1 MKKQLLLFACLLG
14 LFACGNQQKKC
25 VIVQEDNDTQQEI
38 AHKIPHI
45 FHGMTKSITVGTPA
59 NDGSFV
65 NWLEPKP
72 CTVKYALY
80 MENGIIA
87 IFDDNNQLYHIKEYI
102 GKEVENGATC
112 YPIAT
117 YDQNREQGYVEFIY
131 CEDGRT
137 LLMIDYPKYAMSY
150 SLDTFMPQA
159 EFEAHLKR
167 YKK

>member
-1 MKKQLLLFACLLG
+1 MKKLLLFACLLG
-14 LFACGNQQKKC
+14 LFACGNQQKKGA
-25 VIVQEDNDTQQEI
+25 IMQEDNDTQQEI

-45 FHGMTKSITVGTPA
+45 FHGMTKNITVGTLA

-65 NWLEPKP
+65 NWLESKP
-72 CTVKYALY
+72 YTVKYALY
-80 MENGIIA
+80 LENGIIA
-87 IFDDNNQLYHIKEYI
+87 IFGDNNQLYHITEYL
-102 GKEVENGATC
+102 GKEVDNAATC
-112 YPIAT
+112 YSIST

-137 LLMIDYPKYAMSY
+137 LLMIDYPKYAISY

>member
-14 LFACGNQQKKC
+14 LFACDNQQKKGA
-25 VIVQEDNDTQQEI
+25 IVQDDNNTQQEI
-38 AHKIPHI
+38 AHNIPHI
-45 FHGMTKSITVGTPA
+45 FHGMTKSITVGTLA

>member
-1 MKKQLLLFACLLG
+1 MKNLLLLACLLG
-14 LFACGNQQKKC
+14 LFACGNQQKK
-25 VIVQEDNDTQQEI
+25 VATMQEINDTPQEI
-38 AHKIPHI
+38 EHKIPHI
-45 FHGMTKSITVGTPA
+45 FHGMTKSVTVGELA

-65 NWLEPKP
+65 SWSEQKP

-80 MENGIIA
+80 LDNGIIA
-87 IFDDNNQLYHIKEYI
+87 IFDDNNQLYYITEYL

-112 YPIAT
+112 YSIST

-137 LLMIDYPKYAMSY
+137 LLMMDYPKYAMSY
-150 SLDTFMPQA
+150 SLETFMPQA
-159 EFEAHLKR
+159 EFEERLKR

>member
-14 LFACGNQQKKC
+14 LFACDNQQKKGA
-25 VIVQEDNDTQQEI
+25 IVQDDNNTQQEI
-38 AHKIPHI
+38 AHNIPHI
-45 FHGMTKSITVGTPA
+45 FHGMTKSITVGTLA

-65 NWLEPKP
+65 KWLESKP

-80 MENGIIA
+80 LENGTIA

-102 GKEVENGATC
+102 GKYVE
-112 YPIAT
+112 IST

-150 SLDTFMPQA
+150 SLDTFMTQA